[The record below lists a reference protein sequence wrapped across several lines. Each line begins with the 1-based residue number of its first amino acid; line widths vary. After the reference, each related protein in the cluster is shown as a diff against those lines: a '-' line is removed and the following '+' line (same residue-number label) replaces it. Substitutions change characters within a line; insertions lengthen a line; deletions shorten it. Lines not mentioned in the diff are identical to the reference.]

1 MTEVE
6 GLIVYPG
13 SELPLLEA
21 LELGAPGCISATANI
36 NAATIAAVIRAWNE
50 GRRGEAQELHEKA
63 RALRLTV
70 QGYAPIPAQKRL
82 LALWSGDERWAAVQP
97 PLLPKSVEEGRALAD
112 ILAKEHALGNEMA
125 AGAA

>member
-1 MTEVE
+1 M
-6 GLIVYPG
+6 
-13 SELPLLEA
+13 EA

-36 NAATIAAVIRAWNE
+36 NAAAIAAVIQAWEE
-50 GRRGEAQELHEKA
+50 GRRGEAQELHGKA

-97 PLLPKSVEEGRALAD
+97 PLLPMSPEKGRELAD
-112 ILAKEHALGNEMA
+112 VLAREHELGA
-125 AGAA
+125 VPVGAA